1 MSPAPAPVQA
11 KRTVALV
18 GRANAGKT
26 SLLMHLTGTPQRPV
40 NFPGTSVERAEST
53 VERDGMRLRIVDL
66 PGIASL
72 TPMSRDEEV
81 ALQSLGVGS
90 QDRPDVVCT
99 VLDATKLMLELR
111 LLAQLRTLGLPVV
124 VALTRLDLAEAEG
137 RPVAVDRLQEALGL
151 PVVAVHGRTG
161 AGADRML
168 GVLAGALPSE
178 SGPQPDASIASKV
191 QSQDRALTTWT
202 DRLDALLLHRVF
214 GPVLLLLVLM
224 FAFQV
229 VFTVAE
235 PFVAM
240 IEAAQQHLEALVES
254 MVDEGALRSLLV
266 DGLVNGLGSV
276 LVFIPQ
282 IALLIA
288 LVAVLEGSGYM
299 ARAVFLLD
307 RLLRKTGLTGRSFVP
322 LSTSFACAI
331 PGVLATRI
339 LADERDRIATM
350 VVAPLMSCS
359 ARLPVYVVLIGAF
372 FPAQQ
377 AGLLLAGMYLLGIV
391 CAALVAWLLRR
402 TVLRGGKSMLAME
415 LPAYQMPGLRMVV
428 GQAWSAVGSFLRT
441 AGTVIFAAS
450 VVVWALGYFPR
461 SEEVATRFAAERAAV
476 GEAADRDERLAQIDA
491 REAGAQLEQSWLARI
506 GKSVQPVFEPAG
518 FDWRITVGILAA
530 FPARE
535 LIVPTLG
542 TLYSLGEV
550 EADPESPDP
559 RLRDALRDAVDD
571 QGKPTMNPLI
581 ALALMAFF
589 ALCSQCS
596 STIAAIRRESH
607 SWSWALFTFG
617 YMTALAW
624 LVAVGITQ
632 FGSMLGFGL
641 PA

>member
-1 MSPAPAPVQA
+1 MSPAVPGRT
-11 KRTVALV
+11 RTVALV

-40 NFPGTSVERAEST
+40 NFPGTSVERVESE
-53 VERDGMRLRIVDL
+53 VEHAGVRLRVVDL

-81 ALQSLGVGS
+81 AIASLRAGS
-90 QDRPDVVCT
+90 SDRPELLCA

-124 VALTRLDLAEAEG
+124 VALTRTDLAEAEG
-137 RPVAVDRLQEALGL
+137 RPVAVDRLQQALGI
-151 PVVAVHGRTG
+151 PVHAVHGRSG
-161 AGADRML
+161 AGAEQLL
-168 GVLAGALPSE
+168 GQLAGELPTVRSVPTTPTVAPE
-178 SGPQPDASIASKV
+178 V
-191 QSQDRALTTWT
+191 QRQEPARRTWT
-202 DRLDALLLHRVF
+202 DRLDAVLLHRVF
-214 GPVLLLLVLM
+214 GPVLLLLVLLL
-224 FAFQV
+224 AFQV

-235 PFVAM
+235 PFVAL
-240 IEAAQQHLEALVES
+240 IESSQGLVEGL
-254 MVDEGALRSLLV
+254 VEGLVAEGALRSLLV

-276 LVFIPQ
+276 FVFIPQ

-307 RLLRKTGLTGRSFVP
+307 RLLRRTGLTGRSFVP

-372 FPAQQ
+372 FPAER

-391 CAALVAWLLRR
+391 CAGLVAWLLRR

-415 LPAYQMPGLRMVV
+415 LPAYQMPSLGAVA
-428 GQAWSAVGSFLRT
+428 GQAWSAVTSFLRT

-450 VVVWALGYFPR
+450 VVVWVLGYFPR
-461 SEEVATRFAAERAAV
+461 SEQVAEQFATARAAV
-476 GEAADRDERLAQIDA
+476 PEGADREQRLAEIDA
-491 REAGAQLEQSWLARI
+491 SEAGAQLEQSWLARI

-542 TLYSLGEV
+542 TLHSLGEV
-550 EADPESPDP
+550 EADPDEADP
-559 RLRDALRDAVDD
+559 RLRDALRNATDEHVARSWDR
-571 QGKPTMNPLI
+571 
-581 ALALMAFF
+581 
-589 ALCSQCS
+589 SW
-596 STIAAIRRESH
+596 H
-607 SWSWALFTFG
+607 SA
-617 YMTALAW
+617 
-624 LVAVGITQ
+624 
-632 FGSMLGFGL
+632 
-641 PA
+641 